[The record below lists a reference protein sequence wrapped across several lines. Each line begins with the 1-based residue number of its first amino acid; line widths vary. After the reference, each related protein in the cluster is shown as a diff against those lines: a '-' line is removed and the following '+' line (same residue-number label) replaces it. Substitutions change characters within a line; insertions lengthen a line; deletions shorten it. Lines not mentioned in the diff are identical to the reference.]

1 MNEEEAK
8 LKTTLLQLRAGRKGT
23 GDDLHP
29 EQLLPDMLT
38 HIGSTDPEL
47 RDDLIYGTICR
58 WTKQRSI
65 SPEAMRRLFVSAMDE
80 DHLFFGIGEKGRDS
94 VFTRSF
100 SALILPVA
108 VYMHKQTPFLQKNEL
123 QAIKTKL
130 IQYLDLEE
138 DLRGYVEGKGWAH
151 AAAHAAD
158 GLESLAG
165 LQSMNGPDLRG
176 MLDAI
181 RNKVCIGS
189 YLYVNDE
196 DERFANAAAAV
207 LMRDAVADGDI
218 ADWIGKIAHAPLAGS
233 MTENETLRA
242 NTKHFLRSLYFKMLK
257 EPGLLKF
264 TPFLLE
270 QLNKRDRYG

>member
-1 MNEEEAK
+1 MGSE
-8 LKTTLLQLRAGRKGT
+8 TLLKKELLRLRPKGE
-23 GDDLHP
+23 GSNPDCPQP
-29 EQLLPDMLT
+29 EAFIPEMLR

-58 WTKQRSI
+58 WTKQGKI
-65 SPEAMRRLFVSAMDE
+65 APAAMRTLLRTAMD
-80 DHLFFGIGEKGRDS
+80 DNHLFYGIGEKGTDS

-108 VYMHKQTPFLQKNEL
+108 VYMHKQNPFLSEDEL
-123 QAIKTKL
+123 HDMKTK
-130 IQYLDLEE
+130 IIRYLALEE

-165 LQSMNGPDLRG
+165 LQSMTGTDLMG

-189 YLYVNDE
+189 YLYMNDE

-207 LMRDAVADGDI
+207 FMREIVADDDI
-218 ADWIGKIAHAPLAGS
+218 AGWIHQMADVPPGGS
-233 MTENETLRA
+233 MTESETLRA
-242 NTKHFLRSLYFKMLK
+242 NTKLFLRSLYFKMLK
-257 EPGLLKF
+257 EQRLLKF
-264 TPFLLE
+264 VPYLLE
-270 QLNKRDRYG
+270 RLNARNNY

>member
-8 LKTTLLQLRAGRKGT
+8 LKTTLLHLRAGRKGT

-29 EQLLPDMLT
+29 EQLLPDMLN

-47 RDDLIYGTICR
+47 RDDLIYSTICR
-58 WTKQRSI
+58 WTKQRHI
-65 SPEAMRRLFVSAMDE
+65 SPAAMRRLLVSAMDE
-80 DHLFFGIGEKGRDS
+80 DHLFFRIGEKGTDS

-108 VYMHKQTPFLQKNEL
+108 VYMHKQTPFLQKDEL
-123 QAIKTKL
+123 QAMNTKL
-130 IQYLDLEE
+130 IQYLDLEA

-158 GLESLAG
+158 GFESLAG
-165 LQSMNGPDLRG
+165 LEPMTGSDLLR
-176 MLDAI
+176 MLEAI

-196 DERFANAAAAV
+196 DERFANAATV
-207 LMRDAVADGDI
+207 IVMRNAVADDDI

-257 EPGLLKF
+257 EPELLKY
-264 TPFLLE
+264 TSFLLE
-270 QLNKRDRYG
+270 QLAG